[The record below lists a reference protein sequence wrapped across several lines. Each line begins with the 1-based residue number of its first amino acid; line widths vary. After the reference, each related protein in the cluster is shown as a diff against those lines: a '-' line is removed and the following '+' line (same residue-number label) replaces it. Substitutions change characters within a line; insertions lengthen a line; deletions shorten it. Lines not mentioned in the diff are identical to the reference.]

1 MVMPV
6 TSAAPSFPWE
16 KVTLLVE
23 YDQSKTTPLF
33 DGNLPKNLKQY
44 IVLKSVQ
51 DVCGEGEEVEGRRE
65 GRRGKEEREGG
76 VRRRGKEG

>member
-23 YDQSKTTPLF
+23 YEQPKTTPLF
-33 DGNLPKNLKQY
+33 DGNLP
-44 IVLKSVQ
+44 IVLKTVQ

-65 GRRGKEEREGG
+65 GRSGKEESEGG